1 MNVKNLRLA
10 LRALID
16 PYFYI
21 NFAKVVIYDLII
33 YALRMYRFNNKVKK
47 RFPQLVNRTDLI
59 IERPTD
65 CEIDHSVY
73 FAKDVKLVFSYLS
86 EAGKDKLIIKN
97 NVYIC
102 ERVELAVERNSTL
115 TIGHHTYIREN
126 SRLLGNVT
134 VGNYCQISQNVY
146 IGAGSHIFDSEPW
159 LYIRDQDAIYYK
171 KNDDA
176 FVEIHDDV
184 FIGANVYIKSNII
197 VGKGAVIGANAAVL
211 SDVLPYSII
220 GSNGQKIRERIKYL
234 PPIYLNFSEDQHLP
248 YLYSGIAC
256 DIENITKA
264 RNIGGLTFN
273 SSSAT
278 LVMNLGDSSS
288 FRLHLRTRQ
297 SNCLIDNL
305 AIKVNGVY
313 QYGIKIERNDNLILI
328 NFDLN
333 KDDISNGIKI
343 FKKWDWIEIS
353 MDRLSTVMFV
363 EAEVIP
369 IQNAI

>member
-1 MNVKNLRLA
+1 MNSKNLKLA

-16 PYFYI
+16 PFFYI
-21 NFAKVVIYDLII
+21 NFAKVLIYNFII
-33 YALRMYRFNNKVKK
+33 YALRMYRFNNEIKK

-59 IERPTD
+59 IERPND
-65 CEIDHSVY
+65 CEIDPSVY
-73 FAKDVKLVFSYLS
+73 FAKDVKLVFSFLS

-102 ERVELAVERNSTL
+102 ERVELGVERNSTL
-115 TIGHHTYIREN
+115 TIGQHTFIREN

-134 VGNYCQISQNVY
+134 IGNYCQISQNVY

-159 LYIRDQDAIYYK
+159 LYIRDQDAIYFK
-171 KNDDA
+171 KNEDA

-234 PPIYLNFSEDQHLP
+234 PPTYLNFLEDQHLP

-273 SSSAT
+273 SVSAT
-278 LVMNLGDSSS
+278 LVMNLGDCSS
-288 FRLHLRTRQ
+288 FRLLLRTRQ
-297 SNCLIDNL
+297 SNGLIANP
-305 AIKVNGVY
+305 AIKVNGVF
-313 QYGIKIERNDNLILI
+313 QHGIKFERSENSILV

-333 KDDISNGIKI
+333 KHDILIGNKI

-353 MDRLSTVMFV
+353 MDCLSTLMFV
-363 EAEVIP
+363 EAE
-369 IQNAI
+369 AIST